1 MRLPGNCSRAET
13 MCLALIALHMHPR
26 YPLVVAANRDEFHA
40 RAADPAYWW
49 TQTMLAGRDRVGGG
63 TWFGV
68 TRAGRW
74 ALITN
79 YREGV
84 ARDPSAPSRGGLV
97 TQALVADAA
106 AMAVAARTSVD
117 GQRFLGFNLLVGDGA
132 AAAYASNRASGA
144 QALARGVFAL
154 SNHLL
159 DTPWPKVVRSKAALA
174 TALAGHD
181 DPLDALFELL
191 ADRSE
196 PDAATLPATG
206 VSGQW
211 ERILSPTFIVSP
223 QYGTR
228 CSTVMTLDHS
238 GAARL
243 VERSFDAAGTITGEV
258 SHLFSTGRELASAQT

>member
-1 MRLPGNCSRAET
+1 

-40 RAADPAYWW
+40 RAADPAHWW
-49 TQTMLAGRDRVGGG
+49 THEILAGRDRVGGG

-79 YREGV
+79 YREGA
-84 ARDPSAPSRGGLV
+84 ARDPNAPSRGGLV
-97 TQALVADAA
+97 TQALVADET
-106 AMAVAARTSVD
+106 AMAFAARASVD

-132 AAAYASNRASGA
+132 AGAYASNRASGA
-144 QALARGVFAL
+144 LTLARGVFAL

-174 TALAGHD
+174 TALTHHD
-181 DPLDALFELL
+181 DPLYALFELL
-191 ADRSE
+191 ADRHQ

-206 VSGQW
+206 VSGKW

-223 QYGTR
+223 EYGTR
-228 CSTVMTLDHS
+228 CSTVMTIDSS
-238 GAARL
+238 GEARF
-243 VERSFDAAGTITGEV
+243 VERSFDATGRITGEV
-258 SHLFSTGRELASAQT
+258 SHLFSSRGEFARAQI